1 MENYQIA
8 VENGLFFGK
17 ISGQKR
23 QINPV
28 LLVNGKVVINGPL
41 NINHKPIIQLVNFTT
56 RDDLA
61 DQKFLL
67 PLQQVGMKIHQVVNS
82 LKDAV
87 VVAAATNR
95 TLGKYKRQNRSYSG
109 LLSIPEFVGYAFLN
123 SGRCPPTFGPYIPDC
138 LFSAPAS
145 TSRNIEKTGK

>member
-1 MENYQIA
+1 M
-8 VENGLFFGK
+8 
-17 ISGQKR
+17 
-23 QINPV
+23 
-28 LLVNGKVVINGPL
+28 

-95 TLGKYKRQNRSYSG
+95 TLGKNTSS
-109 LLSIPEFVGYAFLN
+109 LLTDIV
-123 SGRCPPTFGPYIPDC
+123 DK
-138 LFSAPAS
+138 SAV
-145 TSRNIEKTGK
+145 TNIIVTIG

>member
-1 MENYQIA
+1 M
-8 VENGLFFGK
+8 
-17 ISGQKR
+17 
-23 QINPV
+23 
-28 LLVNGKVVINGPL
+28 
-41 NINHKPIIQLVNFTT
+41 VNFTT

-95 TLGKYKRQNRSYSG
+95 TLGKDKSS
-109 LLSIPEFVGYAFLN
+109 FVTDIG
-123 SGRCPPTFGPYIPDC
+123 DK
-138 LFSAPAS
+138 SAV
-145 TSRNIEKTGK
+145 TNIFVTIEKGLNYCDRF

>member
-1 MENYQIA
+1 M
-8 VENGLFFGK
+8 
-17 ISGQKR
+17 
-23 QINPV
+23 
-28 LLVNGKVVINGPL
+28 NGKVVINGPL

-95 TLGKYKRQNRSYSG
+95 TLGKNTSS
-109 LLSIPEFVGYAFLN
+109 LLTDIV
-123 SGRCPPTFGPYIPDC
+123 DK
-138 LFSAPAS
+138 SAV
-145 TSRNIEKTGK
+145 TNIIVTIEKGLNYCDRF

>member
-1 MENYQIA
+1 
-8 VENGLFFGK
+8 
-17 ISGQKR
+17 
-23 QINPV
+23 
-28 LLVNGKVVINGPL
+28 L

-87 VVAAATNR
+87 VIAAATNR
-95 TLGKYKRQNRSYSG
+95 TLGKY
-109 LLSIPEFVGYAFLN
+109 L
-123 SGRCPPTFGPYIPDC
+123 
-138 LFSAPAS
+138 
-145 TSRNIEKTGK
+145 IEKMKS